1 MSRKGHK
8 GALLKE
14 EGATPTLHD
23 LVYSIMSK
31 PDLMFSS
38 ISDSCTL
45 STPQPTW
52 WQLRTTPQV
61 LQELRASCKVDCES
75 TIRSVRSETSLRGLP
90 HTSDPS
96 LPAGESP

>member
-1 MSRKGHK
+1 MNSLSVRYEVSSSDGSEGNMSRKGHK

-38 ISDSCTL
+38 ISDSCT
-45 STPQPTW
+45 
-52 WQLRTTPQV
+52 
-61 LQELRASCKVDCES
+61 
-75 TIRSVRSETSLRGLP
+75 
-90 HTSDPS
+90 
-96 LPAGESP
+96 